1 MRALESSATAEARR
15 RWNRHQTEQ
24 VCRGNCQLNQDPTP
38 PAHLPPELRPE
49 LLPAPKKGK
58 PVIEAAARATGRGGP
73 QRQNRTIVLLLTR
86 PQAEQLGEDGS
97 GAPFLPIPRLVPP
110 ITFRKRLRG
119 ALPRSRARGRRA
131 QTRQHPPQ
139 APAEQPRSH
148 AQAPAEDD
156 PQRSHTGSGA
166 HAPAASCP
174 RARRAGQPSIASRK
188 KALSGRVTP
197 LLSKSGCISSPG
209 IPLMLVNLK
218 VAIS

>member
-1 MRALESSATAEARR
+1 MQPSASMN
-15 RWNRHQTEQ
+15 W
-24 VCRGNCQLNQDPTP
+24 V
-38 PAHLPPELRPE
+38 
-49 LLPAPKKGK
+49 
-58 PVIEAAARATGRGGP
+58 
-73 QRQNRTIVLLLTR
+73 
-86 PQAEQLGEDGS
+86 EDGS
-97 GAPFLPIPRLVPP
+97 GAPLFGIPRLLPP

-131 QTRQHPPQ
+131 QTRQHTPQ

-218 VAIS
+218 VANEASVVPCPQLRPTIVACSPRARRAGQPSIASRKKALSGRATALLSKSGCISRLGYP

>member
-1 MRALESSATAEARR
+1 MKSCIGA
-15 RWNRHQTEQ
+15 
-24 VCRGNCQLNQDPTP
+24 DPTP
-38 PAHLPPELRPE
+38 CAPHACARP
-49 LLPAPKKGK
+49 PAPKKGK

-86 PQAEQLGEDGS
+86 PQAEQLGEEGS
-97 GAPFLPIPRLVPP
+97 GAPFFGIPRLVQP

-131 QTRQHPPQ
+131 QTRQHTPQ

-197 LLSKSGCISSPG
+197 LLSNSGCIFSPQETSPYASQPEG
-209 IPLMLVNLK
+209 CNEDSAK
-218 VAIS
+218 TGSRHWQ

>member
-1 MRALESSATAEARR
+1 MNRR
-15 RWNRHQTEQ
+15 
-24 VCRGNCQLNQDPTP
+24 VTP
-38 PAHLPPELRPE
+38 RQ
-49 LLPAPKKGK
+49 
-58 PVIEAAARATGRGGP
+58 AA
-73 QRQNRTIVLLLTR
+73 NWVD
-86 PQAEQLGEDGS
+86 EGS
-97 GAPFLPIPRLVPP
+97 GAPFFGIPRLVPP

-131 QTRQHPPQ
+131 QTRQHTPQ

-218 VAIS
+218 VAIMLPLASSIRNATEARAKTLCQRSGLTRTPQNGGEVARQTQREAQERRRTKLQSTHPPPLCLEEYCMGAGL

>member
-1 MRALESSATAEARR
+1 MRVLNPRPGDFFLALSPLDQHAKGQSAQAEIKRYMASMAMQYDLRYRRLSRPQWLMGESS
-15 RWNRHQTEQ
+15 
-24 VCRGNCQLNQDPTP
+24 
-38 PAHLPPELRPE
+38 
-49 LLPAPKKGK
+49 
-58 PVIEAAARATGRGGP
+58 
-73 QRQNRTIVLLLTR
+73 
-86 PQAEQLGEDGS
+86 
-97 GAPFLPIPRLVPP
+97 PIPRLVPP

-131 QTRQHPPQ
+131 QTRQHTPQ

-197 LLSKSGCISSPG
+197 LLSKSGCIFSPQEF
-209 IPLMLVNLK
+209 
-218 VAIS
+218 A

>member
-1 MRALESSATAEARR
+1 MCTGSSRSSP
-15 RWNRHQTEQ
+15 
-24 VCRGNCQLNQDPTP
+24 PTQ
-38 PAHLPPELRPE
+38 
-49 LLPAPKKGK
+49 KKQRT
-58 PVIEAAARATGRGGP
+58 VAGP
-73 QRQNRTIVLLLTR
+73 QRQNGTMNRRVTPR
-86 PQAEQLGEDGS
+86 QAANWVEEGS
-97 GAPFLPIPRLVPP
+97 GAPFFGIPRLVPP

-131 QTRQHPPQ
+131 QTRQHTPQ

-197 LLSKSGCISSPG
+197 LLSKPGCISSPG
-209 IPLMLVNLK
+209 IRLMLVNLK
-218 VAIS
+218 VAINSEI